1 MPILL
6 IVFRAAERGGEGG
19 GQIAPGSQ
27 NLGAPG
33 NFLLGPSPFFWK
45 KYFRAKGKKF
55 GFLGKEPK
63 FGMFGIWYVVGCC
76 PKKIFSGKFFEIGI
90 PSKKFAPGPRQ
101 ALDGPDSVVNQM

>member
-1 MPILL
+1 
-6 IVFRAAERGGEGG
+6 
-19 GQIAPGSQ
+19 
-27 NLGAPG
+27 
-33 NFLLGPSPFFWK
+33 LGPSPFFWK